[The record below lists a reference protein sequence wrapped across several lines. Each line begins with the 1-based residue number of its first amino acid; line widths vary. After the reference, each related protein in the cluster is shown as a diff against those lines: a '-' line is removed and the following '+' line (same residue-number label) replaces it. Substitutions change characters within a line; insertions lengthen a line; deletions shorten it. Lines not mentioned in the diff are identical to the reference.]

1 MNDAVSYYS
10 EQMENKSREQKDFFF
25 GSWQRRNNLLLSIYK
40 IVLANKIVFQ
50 NGFFSFLISGSI
62 LDNGHG
68 AAYTTGRHAS
78 LMATTSSAGV
88 RSNGGA
94 SSGSAGSGASR
105 SGH

>member
-1 MNDAVSYYS
+1 M
-10 EQMENKSREQKDFFF
+10 
-25 GSWQRRNNLLLSIYK
+25 
-40 IVLANKIVFQ
+40 ANKIVCFKTV
-50 NGFFSFLISGSI
+50 SFPISGSI